1 MIETTVDRAVVTWEG
16 PGQPIML
23 TLYDPDGA
31 AAAVPLLVP
40 CFLAPLVLPA
50 KMGTSKASMHGYR

>member
-23 TLYDPDGA
+23 TLYGPDGA

-50 KMGTSKASMHGYR
+50 NMGTSKASVHGYR